1 MRSLIMLPCVV
12 LLCATLSAA
21 QNNGTQ
27 GAAVKPSPMP
37 TERAKA
43 TFDDARVRTFMTFV
57 NSKELGGKCSLPDPG
72 KTLAVLTPPPPLP
85 PGVTPD
91 FSSSIYE
98 IQLPCP
104 GNDGLSSVG
113 IRVEFVPLVE
123 KPLNLTLSLLYR
135 R

>member
-1 MRSLIMLPCVV
+1 MKSLIMLPCVA

-27 GAAVKPSPMP
+27 GGAMKPSPMP

-57 NSKELGGKCSLPDPG
+57 NSKELGGKCSLPAPG
-72 KTLAVLTPPPPLP
+72 NTLAVLTPPPPLP
-85 PGVTPD
+85 PGATPD

-98 IQLPCP
+98 IQFPCP

>member
-1 MRSLIMLPCVV
+1 MKSLTMLPCAV
-12 LLCATLSAA
+12 LLCANLSAA
-21 QNNGTQ
+21 QHSGAQ
-27 GAAVKPSPMP
+27 GAAAIPLPMP
-37 TERAKA
+37 AGRAKA
-43 TFDDARVRTFMTFV
+43 TFDDERVRTFMTFA
-57 NSKELGGKCSLPDPG
+57 NSKGLGGKCSRPDPG
-72 KTLAVLTPPPPLP
+72 NTLAVLTPPPPPL

-104 GNDGLSSVG
+104 GNDGLSSLS
-113 IRVEFVPLVE
+113 IRVEFVPIEE